1 MGEIGISRHEFLYDI
16 RFWEARRIIRGFRKR
31 DRFTHQMLAYVGFMA
46 KYANPYRRDDG
57 KTMSDL
63 FPKIFNDDDIDY
75 EPPITQEEQDEL
87 QAFMAAENAR
97 LASERKS
104 SEE

>member
-63 FPKIFNDDDIDY
+63 FPQIFNDDDIDY
-75 EPPITQEEQDEL
+75 EPPITEDE
-87 QAFMAAENAR
+87 AAELLKEMATMNAM
-97 LASERKS
+97 LQKSET
-104 SEE
+104 